1 MKTVKEKIR
10 DREPVFGTMISE
22 MACPNLARIFKAA
35 GFAYMIVDCEHGYFD
50 YSQLAA
56 MVSVAN
62 GAGIGA
68 VVRIPTID
76 RGVIT
81 KVLDMGA
88 DGLLVP
94 MVNTADEARQIV
106 SYAKYP
112 PLGHRGAS
120 TQRAHTNYDPP
131 KLEEYFE
138 IANARTIILAQIETR
153 QALDHVGEI
162 AAVEGIDA
170 VVIGGAAHC
179 GGGRRAGGQG
189 LGYDHLPHGC
199 DPGLP
204 GRRYDG
210 FELRQ
215 RGRNAS

>member
-1 MKTVKEKIR
+1 
-10 DREPVFGTMISE
+10 MISE

-170 VVIGGAAHC
+170 VGAPAMKEAQ
-179 GGGRRAGGQG
+179 RIVAEAAARAGKASGMITSRTDVIRDCRDG
-189 LGYDHLPHGC
+189 GMTVLSC
-199 DPGLP
+199 DSEVGMLLKMARKVM
-204 GRRYDG
+204 G
-210 FELRQ
+210 ELQ
-215 RGRNAS
+215 A

>member
-76 RGVIT
+76 RGGKEGI
-81 KVLDMGA
+81 VLKEI
-88 DGLLVP
+88 P
-94 MVNTADEARQIV
+94 
-106 SYAKYP
+106 YP
-112 PLGHRGAS
+112 PLSGRHI
-120 TQRAHTNYDPP
+120 Y
-131 KLEEYFE
+131 
-138 IANARTIILAQIETR
+138 TR
-153 QALDHVGEI
+153 I
-162 AAVEGIDA
+162 RIK
-170 VVIGGAAHC
+170 
-179 GGGRRAGGQG
+179 
-189 LGYDHLPHGC
+189 
-199 DPGLP
+199 
-204 GRRYDG
+204 
-210 FELRQ
+210 
-215 RGRNAS
+215 